1 MLLATAPPW
10 RYPLRKD
17 LLSQKWGTLV
27 QTSGNSMSGP
37 WTGRG
42 GSRWPTPGG
51 SGHHHFSTS
60 TSTRHAYT
68 LKWNLFIEW
77 CSSHREDPRRCSIT
91 AMLSFLQQGL
101 DRRLSPSTFKVYI
114 AAITAHHDPVDG
126 KTVGKHDLVVRF
138 LRGARRLNPPQP
150 PYIPSWNLSLVLR
163 AIQQVP
169 SVSLQSVELKF
180 LSIKTLLLV
189 ALASIKRVGDLQAF
203 SVDESRLEF
212 WPAHVSL
219 RPRPDYVPKVST
231 TSFRD
236 HWWDPIC
243 VFFHSIA
250 LSPCFL
256 DTEASW

>member
-1 MLLATAPPW
+1 
-10 RYPLRKD
+10 
-17 LLSQKWGTLV
+17 
-27 QTSGNSMSGP
+27 
-37 WTGRG
+37 
-42 GSRWPTPGG
+42 
-51 SGHHHFSTS
+51 
-60 TSTRHAYT
+60 
-68 LKWNLFIEW
+68 
-77 CSSHREDPRRCSIT
+77 
-91 AMLSFLQQGL
+91 MLSFLQQGL

-126 KTVGKHDLVVRF
+126 KTVGKDDLVVRF
-138 LRGARRLNPPQP
+138 LRRARRLNPPQP
-150 PYIPSWNLSLVLR
+150 PYIRSWNLSLVLR

-189 ALASIKRVGDLQAF
+189 ALASIKRVGDLQTF
-203 SVDESRLEF
+203 SVDESCLEF

-236 HWWDPIC
+236 HWSDPIC